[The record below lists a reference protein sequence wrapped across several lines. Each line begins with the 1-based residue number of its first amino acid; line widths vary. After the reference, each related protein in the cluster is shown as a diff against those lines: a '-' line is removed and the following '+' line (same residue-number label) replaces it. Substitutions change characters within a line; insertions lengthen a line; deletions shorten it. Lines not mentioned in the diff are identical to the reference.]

1 VCLGYFLAAVVG
13 ISQFIVRVSSC
24 NLKADYVVLIESL
37 TILFLFPCP
46 LVFHECLVLEL
57 GAASSLLLLVVEAA
71 LKSDGA
77 YIRAVELFFFL
88 FLIAV
93 RESHRASSRK
103 SAMMHQ
109 AKLDKV
115 WEDFLSEGEESSL
128 MLLEEVAQACHRK
141 ARKTAKLRQFRM
153 AYNPVTEEDS
163 RTDMDRIRA
172 LETFASSRRFR
183 TPSKF
188 AASEAFTSFASVSLA
203 ETKEI
208 TNFDQLNAQGVTM
221 QKLLVDKLLV
231 LVERLQT
238 AHGST
243 ARFEET
249 PMKSFEAS
257 CEKILRKY
265 HGDVAR
271 HTDLV
276 RQSIMFDRIQDIA
289 DCLQTLMEDRE
300 VVIVSLKN
308 RLAGRDKV
316 KNLGHVRDVCLKAR
330 LITEQTRFYG
340 ICAFVCEIR
349 LVLTCLQSAATTSM
363 LKDLKGY
370 RRMHQVNISIRCL
383 LFWSRLDCSAWI
395 RRLKHHKIHK
405 LSRVLVE
412 TLAETGR
419 EAGSLNSLFRSA
431 AHTLT
436 DEERHK
442 DLLRQRCLFAGDTLG
457 KRLQELQHAVKKSS
471 ASSVL
476 FTSIPCTL
484 AMQKTWFKALLIIW
498 GIFYAVR
505 GFGEGGLWQTYMR
518 KQVFQVRS
526 ARMIVLQRRQDSVSA
541 GGNYSLQLG
550 WMLNGCKTSSA
561 VQGVEDGDIFYFSFP
576 SLESANAFYFITD
589 SRSGT
594 EGRDPVRFRLDVTSA
609 SGSPWQ
615 LANTSWTLK
624 SGTKCD
630 WDRYNA
636 ACIPRWDETYPTD
649 LQRGAENVISLVTP
663 LYMAAGTV
671 FFLFPV
677 VLGCFSGPIV
687 SILGRP
693 RMGVVCF
700 SFAFWGTGVLGI
712 AAAISSAVHGD
723 SAGVALLF
731 FLLGWGSSTTGLS
744 LVFWEE
750 KFLPTVLFN
759 ACITVVASIS
769 FYFITLG
776 GGNFQFPIT
785 GLVLLVSWMAVQLM
799 RRRAI
804 HRAWLGIEDDVKYYN
819 EVWRALTADQG
830 TMGQVKKLKQIVAS
844 GSEAWS
850 KGAICQLQ
858 RGEPG
863 HGISSLQRPMGYDAA
878 RITCL
883 DQLYNQA
890 MLLELPFLRKV
901 KELLKRWGGLVQ
913 EKAGDESEIRWV
925 RYEGQE
931 TAALHGWARLKGFD
945 RSIEKLHRSYK
956 GKVWRLLD
964 VVRQSMVFESLE
976 EIVRCLKGICEDQE
990 LVILRVKNRF
1000 DPDFTSQQSGAYRD
1014 VCLNVRLDNEETH
1027 RLGVNFHVCELQLS
1041 LKDYKSWA
1049 MHSNGHQR
1057 YVAYRNTRAE

>member
-1 VCLGYFLAAVVG
+1 MAEFPQVWLDYLVASSQGKGHRLQDSLEAAWTKIASQKLFEVLCSPHPFTWFLSARIFRVALVLVAFLLFFAPPFESALWSFGSIQEAEGPARYFRFTARKLQNGLAGPAITSPGIQSFGVLKGNCMIPMPGVSNDQEHFYVQRGAKASLTLRSDSLLSFNGFYLITPNISSGLLPVEFTLESSSDGEHWRVYVMPSMLSLARVATVSVGEDVPMEDFSRGFPPWQPKQLYQIDWNAITCRWPAFASIVERLLKGLGLLLAVSVCLGYFLAAVVG

-46 LVFHECLVLEL
+46 LVFHECL
-57 GAASSLLLLVVEAA
+57 
-71 LKSDGA
+71 
-77 YIRAVELFFFL
+77 
-88 FLIAV
+88 
-93 RESHRASSRK
+93 
-103 SAMMHQ
+103 
-109 AKLDKV
+109 
-115 WEDFLSEGEESSL
+115 
-128 MLLEEVAQACHRK
+128 ACHRK

-785 GLVLLVSWMAVQLM
+785 GLVLLLM

-819 EVWRALTADQG
+819 EG
-830 TMGQVKKLKQIVAS
+830 
-844 GSEAWS
+844 
-850 KGAICQLQ
+850 
-858 RGEPG
+858 P
-863 HGISSLQRPMGYDAA
+863 
-878 RITCL
+878 
-883 DQLYNQA
+883 
-890 MLLELPFLRKV
+890 
-901 KELLKRWGGLVQ
+901 WG
-913 EKAGDESEIRWV
+913 K
-925 RYEGQE
+925 
-931 TAALHGWARLKGFD
+931 
-945 RSIEKLHRSYK
+945 
-956 GKVWRLLD
+956 
-964 VVRQSMVFESLE
+964 
-976 EIVRCLKGICEDQE
+976 
-990 LVILRVKNRF
+990 
-1000 DPDFTSQQSGAYRD
+1000 
-1014 VCLNVRLDNEETH
+1014 
-1027 RLGVNFHVCELQLS
+1027 
-1041 LKDYKSWA
+1041 
-1049 MHSNGHQR
+1049 
-1057 YVAYRNTRAE
+1057 